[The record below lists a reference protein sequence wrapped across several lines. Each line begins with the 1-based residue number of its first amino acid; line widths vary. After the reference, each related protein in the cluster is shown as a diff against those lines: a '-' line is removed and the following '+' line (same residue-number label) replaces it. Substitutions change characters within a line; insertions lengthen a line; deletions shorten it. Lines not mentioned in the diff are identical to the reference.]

1 MAAKNTNS
9 ENHIPTAGTMT
20 EVNRPPAAFPEYT
33 RPSLRTSAA
42 DNSPKR
48 QNLPAPLI

>member
-20 EVNRPPAAFPEYT
+20 EVK
-33 RPSLRTSAA
+33 SSAA
-42 DNSPKR
+42 GIHR
-48 QNLPAPLI
+48 IHPAILGHKCGGQ